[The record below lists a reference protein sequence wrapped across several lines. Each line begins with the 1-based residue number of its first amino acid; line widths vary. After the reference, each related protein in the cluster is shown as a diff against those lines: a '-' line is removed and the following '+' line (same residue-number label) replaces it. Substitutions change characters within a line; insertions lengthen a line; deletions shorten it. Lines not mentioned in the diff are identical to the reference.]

1 MATTIHLV
9 AETRNKAIV
18 ATTLHTMMNIHVQ
31 CMQRGIHLEIHFVD
45 DKSSLP
51 KMIKSGERIFWME
64 YGTNLNNEIL
74 PKVFEPM
81 PKGTS
86 VIVFPSVKEGINWDQ
101 FSQKTKAGSTEPA
114 HQRGLAFDTDVG
126 RKLTDGIYECIKT
139 SARVWLMDAKPVDK
153 KLRGGKTNVV
163 LPLTDNEAMFSRLM
177 SLDLKIGVASE
188 ATVIC
193 HFVHECFGNILEASG
208 VELAP

>member
-1 MATTIHLV
+1 MATMIHLV

-31 CMQRGIHLEIHFVD
+31 CMQRGVHLEIHFVD
-45 DKSSLP
+45 DKATLP
-51 KMIKSGERIFWME
+51 KMIKTGERIFWME

-74 PKVFEPM
+74 SKVFEPM

-86 VIVFPSVKEGINWDQ
+86 VLVFPSVKEGINWDQ
-101 FSQKTKAGSTEPA
+101 FAQKTKAGSTEPS
-114 HQRGLAFDTDVG
+114 HQRGLAFDTEVG
-126 RKLTDGIYECIKT
+126 RKLADGIYECTKT

-153 KLRGGKTNVV
+153 KLRGGKMNVV

-177 SLDLKIGVASE
+177 GLELKIGVASE
-188 ATVIC
+188 ATVVC
-193 HFVHECFGNILEASG
+193 HFVHECFGNILEAAG

>member
-1 MATTIHLV
+1 MATMLHLV

-18 ATTLHTMMNIHVQ
+18 ATTLHTMMNIHVH
-31 CMQRGIHLEIHFVD
+31 CMQRGCHLEIHFVD
-45 DKSSLP
+45 DKASLP

-74 PKVFEPM
+74 SKIFDPM

-101 FSQKTKAGSTEPA
+101 FAQKTRAGSTEPIN
-114 HQRGLAFDTDVG
+114 QRGLAFDTEVG
-126 RKLTDGIYECIKT
+126 KKLADGIYECTKT
-139 SARVWLMDAKPVDK
+139 AARVWVMDAKMVDK
-153 KLRGGKTNVV
+153 KLRGGKVNVV
-163 LPLTDNEAMFSRLM
+163 LPLTDNTAMFSRLM
-177 SLDLKIGVASE
+177 SLDLKIGVAAE

-193 HFVHECFGNILEASG
+193 HFVHECFGNILEAAG
-208 VELAP
+208 VELAA